1 VTASA
6 PLPACECKDEE
17 AADTSRGRGVNG
29 PTIHS
34 MASDYCLNMNCGHH
48 RKEHKRGT
56 GQCTK
61 CACGQARY
69 TDADKGQLIRR
80 AAAKHDGGRKR

>member
-1 VTASA
+1 VTAYA
-6 PLPACECKDEE
+6 PLPACECKDGD

-29 PTIHS
+29 STIHS
-34 MASDYCLNMNCGHH
+34 MASEYCLNMNCGHH

-69 TDADKGQLIRR
+69 TDDKGELIRR